1 MAIKVGINGFGRIG
15 RTILRL
21 SSGFPEIEVVGIN
34 NTNSDTEYLAYL
46 LKYDSVHGRFD
57 GEVEGRGNK
66 LAKKYPYMAQETLS
80 RYRGQSAEPSISL
93 NARVRLPQ
101 SKKLRC
107 ISNRAQKRSLFRPR
121 VRTPQCSCT
130 A

>member
-46 LKYDSVHGRFD
+46 LKYDSVHGS
-57 GEVEGRGNK
+57 
-66 LAKKYPYMAQETLS
+66 PYMAQETLS

-107 ISNRAQKRSLFRPR
+107 ISNRALKRSLFRPR
-121 VRTPQCSCT
+121 VRTPRCSYT